1 MAPGARGPRSGFS
14 PGGSASAR
22 PLQHSC
28 PRSPRGSTGPR
39 LHARRLRHLAELPES
54 APRDGRC
61 PAGPCCP
68 SQLWQCGWG
77 GHCPWSGSLPKA
89 VWGGRCPH
97 LPQHPS
103 WLGVRVPLE
112 PSLSP
117 GATLQG
123 GLCPLLRASGRER
136 GRPRR
141 WQASGEPER
150 GADGGC
156 DRGADGSPPPGGRCA
171 ERRGRCFQGR
181 REPGARGSSGRAA
194 PHGGRCTV
202 GASLVSDSWSRQRD
216 TRFPSVGGP
225 QPPAL
230 SWPLCLSRPPWP
242 SPPPFPA
249 TSHTRASGFH
259 TGRLGRPCRARA
271 GPARGPAGPR
281 LSGLHA
287 PQNPC
292 SPEGPARRDC
302 PQGTPRDV
310 WGRLWLSHWGRIW
323 HGVGGAGGAA
333 QPPQCPGR
341 PQRTRLPL

>member
-1 MAPGARGPRSGFS
+1 MMAAALRVPA
-14 PGGSASAR
+14 AR
-22 PLQHSC
+22 PSSGSVGGVGTVPGQGHSRRQSGGGGGVRTC
-28 PRSPRGSTGPR
+28 LSTRPGWASGSPWSPVSPRGPPSKEGFVHCYGPVGGSR
-39 LHARRLRHLAELPES
+39 AGPGAGRPVGSQRGVRMGAVTAELTGARPPVAGVQS
-54 APRDGRC
+54 AGDGASRA
-61 PAGPCCP
+61 AG
-68 SQLWQCGWG
+68 S
-77 GHCPWSGSLPKA
+77 
-89 VWGGRCPH
+89 
-97 LPQHPS
+97 
-103 WLGVRVPLE
+103 
-112 PSLSP
+112 
-117 GATLQG
+117 
-123 GLCPLLRASGRER
+123 
-136 GRPRR
+136 
-141 WQASGEPER
+141 
-150 GADGGC
+150 
-156 DRGADGSPPPGGRCA
+156 
-171 ERRGRCFQGR
+171 